1 MTSVMFATRSVLAL
15 AVLTL
20 AVGAAI
26 APAAARRD
34 TPDPFAT
41 PTVAPIYGLDS
52 PPPTVMEPAA
62 VDACANDAFLSDRTI
77 PIPNQSEVTV
87 CGTVFGTGAPSTAR
101 GVSHA
106 SFLLDVDGTEP
117 IAVVADGPSVS
128 VKPGDIIVVRGRYH
142 RENGGGEGINETH
155 TTNGR
160 GWAFDG
166 YVMVNGTIYR

>member
-1 MTSVMFATRSVLAL
+1 MLAFRYALALAGLAL
-15 AVLTL
+15 AVGV
-20 AVGAAI
+20 AS

-41 PTVAPIYGLDS
+41 PTITPIVALDA
-52 PPPTVMEPAA
+52 PPPTVMQPMA
-62 VDACANDAFLSDRTI
+62 VDACANDAFLADRTI
-77 PIPNQSEVTV
+77 PIPNQAEVTV
-87 CGTVFGTGAPSTAR
+87 CGTVIGNGPTINAR
-101 GVSHA
+101 GASRA
-106 SFLLDVDGTEP
+106 SFALDVDGTDP
-117 IAVVADGPSVS
+117 IDVVADGPSVS

-155 TTNGR
+155 TTGGR